1 MVTLGAVDV
10 VHGFAGTAAV
20 FLCFLESRGCFTPRR
35 APAILVLS
43 QIVEVSEETAL
54 TVPGAAFGDAFG
66 DAFGALGAA
75 TSCILWGLGYQR
87 KATAKG
93 SQAQAS
99 QHNSRVHK

>member
-1 MVTLGAVDV
+1 M
-10 VHGFAGTAAV
+10 HGFAGTAAV

-43 QIVEVSEETAL
+43 QIVEVSEEKAL

-66 DAFGALGAA
+66 ALGAA
-75 TSCILWGLGYQR
+75 TSSILWGLGFQR
-87 KATAKG
+87 KTTTKG